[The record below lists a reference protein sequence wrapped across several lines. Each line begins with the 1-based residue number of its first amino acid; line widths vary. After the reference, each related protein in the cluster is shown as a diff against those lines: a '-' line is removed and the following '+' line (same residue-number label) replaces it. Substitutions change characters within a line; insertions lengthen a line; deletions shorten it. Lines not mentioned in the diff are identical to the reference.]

1 MGAQAAAL
9 LDAGGPVGD
18 VPAPT
23 PLPRT
28 TVLHGPSPYD
38 LDRVARGH
46 GGVGLAP
53 TAWDGSQL
61 HSVLP
66 GGVRVVVHRD
76 LRVDCDGPVDGLR
89 DVLAL
94 DDDLTALWDA
104 CDRVPSL
111 RWVRPEGAGRVLRSP
126 TAWQDLVGA
135 LAGTNAS
142 YAQTRRMVASVVDG
156 AFPTPAE
163 VLERDLSAWGY
174 RADSLRGC
182 AQRVVAGDVDPERWR
197 SLEVPDAEV
206 LAEVRSLPGFGPF
219 AAAQLL
225 PLLGGRP
232 RPVVRDA
239 WLERQVDVRDYAAM
253 GEWAGTGAWL
263 AVTAHRRGPAA

>member
-9 LDAGGPVGD
+9 LDAGGPVGT
-18 VPAPT
+18 VPAAAPVRVR
-23 PLPRT
+23 LR
-28 TVLHGPSPYD
+28 LQGPSPYD

-53 TAWDGSQL
+53 TAWDGARL
-61 HSVLP
+61 HTVLP
-66 GGVRVVVHRD
+66 GGVRVVVDRD
-76 LRVDCDGPVDGLR
+76 LAVDASGPVDEAVLR
-89 DVLAL
+89 GVLAL
-94 DDDLTALWDA
+94 DDDLAPLHYA

-111 RWVRPEGAGRVLRSP
+111 AWVRAEGAGRVLRSP

-142 YAQTRRMVASVVDG
+142 YAQTQRMVASLVDG
-156 AFPTPAE
+156 AFPSPAE
-163 VLERDLSAWGY
+163 VLGRDLTTWGY
-174 RADSLRGC
+174 RAAALRET
-182 AQRVVAGDVDPERWR
+182 ARRTVAGDVDPERWR
-197 SLEVPDAEV
+197 DLAVPDAEV

-225 PLLGGRP
+225 PLLGLRP

-239 WLERQVDVRDYAAM
+239 WLERQVDVGAFTAM

-263 AVTAHRRGPAA
+263 AVTRHRGR